1 MGTDKNTNSQS
12 STGVME
18 KSKEKVNE
26 PTLFNVV
33 FHNDDYTTMEFVI
46 YVLREVFNKTGKE
59 AQELMLSVHETGKGI
74 AGTYVKEIADLKRA
88 KVIELAC
95 KEDAPLTVTVE
106 AN

>member
-1 MGTDKNTNSQS
+1 MGKNTNTESQS
-12 STGVME
+12 STSVME
-18 KSKEKVNE
+18 KSKSKVEE

-33 FHNDDYTTMEFVI
+33 FHNDNYTTMEFVV

-59 AQELMLSVHETGKGI
+59 AEELMLAVHESGKGI
-74 AGTYVKEIADLKRA
+74 AGTYVKEIAELKKA